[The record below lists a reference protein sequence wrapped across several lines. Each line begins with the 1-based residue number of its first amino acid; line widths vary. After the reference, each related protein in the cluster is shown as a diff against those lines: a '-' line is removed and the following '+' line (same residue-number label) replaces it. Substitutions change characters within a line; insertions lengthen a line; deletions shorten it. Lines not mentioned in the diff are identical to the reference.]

1 MHVLSKFQ
9 KSLIFAFV
17 IFSVFVIF
25 LAIPKP
31 VFADIG
37 LSFGLYTSDKPTT
50 LVKKF
55 RPILNELEKELSHR
69 LKTKVSIKL
78 SIARSYEQGISAL
91 AEGEVDFSRF
101 GPASYILAH
110 EQNPD
115 ISLLAM
121 EVKNGHKHFNGAICV
136 HKDSKIKK
144 VSDLKNKRFAFGN
157 ERSTIGRYLSQQY
170 LYERGINSKALASF
184 DYLGRHDKV
193 GYAVAQEKYD
203 AGALKES
210 TLKKLIK
217 KGLPLRAIAKFE
229 NVSKP
234 WVARKGLEPKVVAA
248 LRKSLLNLKDKDVL
262 KAIKKD
268 GFAETNYQDYRPVSK
283 AIKTNKLFFGK

>member
-1 MHVLSKFQ
+1 MYVSSVLQ
-9 KSLIFAFV
+9 KSLFYSFV
-17 IFSVFVIF
+17 F
-25 LAIPKP
+25 LPLVTFYLATPKIA
-31 VFADIG
+31 FADIG

-55 RPILNELEKELSHR
+55 RPILNELEKDLSHR
-69 LKTKVSIKL
+69 MNTKVSIKL
-78 SIARSYEQGISAL
+78 SIARSYEQGINAL
-91 AEGEVDFSRF
+91 AEGKVDFSRF
-101 GPASYILAH
+101 GPASYILAR
-110 EQNPD
+110 EKNPD

-121 EVKNGHKHFNGAICV
+121 EVKNGHKHFKGAICV
-136 HKDSKIKK
+136 HKDSKTNKI
-144 VSDLKNKRFAFGN
+144 SELKNKRFAFGD

-170 LYERGINSKALASF
+170 LYERGIKSKDLTLY

-193 GYAVAQEKYD
+193 GYAVAQGKFD

-217 KGLPLRAIAKFE
+217 KGLPLRAIARFD

-234 WVARKGLEPKVVAA
+234 WVARKGLEPEVRAA
-248 LRKSLLNLKDKDVL
+248 LKKALLGLNDKDVL

-268 GFAETNYQDYRPVSK
+268 GFAETNYQDYERVSQ
-283 AIKTNKLFFGK
+283 AIKLNKKFFSE